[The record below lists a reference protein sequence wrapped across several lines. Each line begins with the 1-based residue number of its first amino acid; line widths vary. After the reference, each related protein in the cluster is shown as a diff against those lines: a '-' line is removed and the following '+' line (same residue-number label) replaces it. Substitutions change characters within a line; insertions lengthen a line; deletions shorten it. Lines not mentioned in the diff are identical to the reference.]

1 MHLRVRG
8 TTRRPTGRPGSAAE
22 GAVFPFAIILFALAM
37 ILFAFAMIVA
47 FSQYASPRD
56 SGDNHGSF

>member
-1 MHLRVRG
+1 M
-8 TTRRPTGRPGSAAE
+8 
-22 GAVFPFAIILFALAM
+22 ILFAFAM
-37 ILFAFAMIVA
+37 ILFAFAMVVA